1 MNIDYEFNY
10 MLRFSRVTDTVY
22 GNKNERNY
30 GKNKAE
36 SQFTD
41 LCVNWGWHFEGVRD

>member
-1 MNIDYEFNY
+1 MNVEYEFNY

-30 GKNKAE
+30 GKNIKNQYNNTE
-36 SQFTD
+36 Y
-41 LCVNWGWHFEGVRD
+41 